1 MSEQS
6 LKDKTVK
13 GVLWSSVERFSV
25 QGVQFL
31 VMLVIARLLDP
42 KDFGLV
48 GMLAIF
54 LAVAQSLIDSGFSQ
68 ALIRKQN
75 RTEVDN
81 STVFYFNI
89 IVSAILYLIL
99 YAIAPWVAGFYNEPQ
114 LCSLMRVL
122 CLIIIINSFAV
133 VQRALYTASINFK
146 TQAKASFIAAI
157 ISGVVG
163 VWLAYNGYG
172 VWTLVWQQLLNAG
185 VNTLLL
191 WVYSIWYPRWVYSWK
206 SFRQL
211 FSFGSKLLVSGL
223 IDTLFTNVYLLV
235 IGKIFSASSLG
246 FYTQADRFT
255 KLPSSNITGIL
266 QRVTYPVLCSI
277 QDDDNRLREDYRKL
291 LRLSAFIIFPMMCL
305 LAGIAYP
312 LVDLLLGEK
321 WRFAATLII
330 PLSFTMMW
338 YPIHAINL
346 NLLQVKG
353 RSDLFLRLEII
364 KKIIGVSVLV
374 LSIPL
379 GLLFMCYAGIV
390 TSIICL
396 IINTYYTGKLIQLGF
411 LIQIRDLLGILV
423 VSFMIF
429 LFSLLACCLFDNII
443 LQIIISSFIG
453 VGVLVIM
460 GFLFN
465 LKELLIIKSILSQKI

>member
-1 MSEQS
+1 MPEES
-6 LKDKTVK
+6 LKNKTVK
-13 GVLWSSVERFSV
+13 GVVWSSVERFSV

-42 KDFGLV
+42 SDFGLV

-89 IVSAILYLIL
+89 VISVILYLIL
-99 YAIAPWVAGFYNEPQ
+99 YAIAPWVSDFYNEPQ

-122 CLIIIINSFAV
+122 CLIVIVNSFAV
-133 VQRALYTASINFK
+133 VQRAIYTASINFK
-146 TQAKASFIAAI
+146 TQAKASFIAALA
-157 ISGVVG
+157 SGLVG
-163 VWLAYNGYG
+163 VWMAYNGYG

-185 VNTLLL
+185 INTLLL
-191 WVYSIWYPRWVYSWK
+191 WIYSNWYPRWAYSWK
-206 SFRQL
+206 SFREL
-211 FSFGSKLLVSGL
+211 FAFGSKLLASGL
-223 IDTLFTNVYLLV
+223 LDTLYTNIYLLV
-235 IGKIFSASSLG
+235 IGKIFNAASLG
-246 FYTQADRFT
+246 YYTQADRLT
-255 KLPSSNITGIL
+255 KLPSLNITGIL

-277 QDDDNRLREDYRKL
+277 QDDDERLREDYRKL

-305 LAGIAYP
+305 LAGVAYP
-312 LVDLLLGEK
+312 LVELLIGEK

-338 YPIHAINL
+338 WPIHAINL

-364 KKIIGVSVLV
+364 KKIIGVTVLV
-374 LSIPL
+374 LSIPF
-379 GLLFMCYAGIV
+379 GLLFMCYAGIA

-396 IINTYYTGKLIQLGF
+396 VINTYYTGKLIQVGF
-411 LIQIRDLLGILV
+411 FMQMKDLSGTLIVSMAIFVVAYFLTLLSENVIIQLMLAV
-423 VSFMIF
+423 LTSAVLFVSTVY
-429 LFSLLACCLFDNII
+429 LLKF
-443 LQIIISSFIG
+443 
-453 VGVLVIM
+453 
-460 GFLFN
+460 
-465 LKELLIIKSILSQKI
+465 KEVDYVKSILNR

>member
-1 MSEQS
+1 MPEQS

-13 GVLWSSVERFSV
+13 GVVWSSVERFSV

-31 VMLVIARLLDP
+31 VMLVISRLLDP

-89 IVSAILYLIL
+89 VVSAVLYLIL
-99 YAIAPWVAGFYNEPQ
+99 YAIAPWVSDFYNEPQ

-122 CLIIIINSFAV
+122 CLIVIVNSFAV
-133 VQRALYTASINFK
+133 VQRAIYTASINFK
-146 TQAKASFIAAI
+146 TQAKASFIAALA
-157 ISGVVG
+157 SGLVG
-163 VWLAYNGYG
+163 VWMAYNGYG

-185 VNTLLL
+185 INTLLL
-191 WVYSIWYPRWVYSWK
+191 WIYSNWYPRWAYSWQ
-206 SFRQL
+206 SFREL
-211 FSFGSKLLVSGL
+211 FAFGSKLLASGL
-223 IDTLFTNVYLLV
+223 LNTLYTNIYLLV
-235 IGKIFSASSLG
+235 IGKIFNAASLG
-246 FYTQADRFT
+246 YYTQADRFT

-277 QDDDNRLREDYRKL
+277 QDDNERLREDYRKL

-305 LAGIAYP
+305 LAGVAYP
-312 LVDLLLGEK
+312 LVELLLGEK

-330 PLSFTMMW
+330 PLSFNMMW
-338 YPIHAINL
+338 WPIHAINL

-364 KKIIGVSVLV
+364 KKIIGVTVLV
-374 LSIPL
+374 LSIPF
-379 GLLFMCYAGIV
+379 GLLFMCYAGIG
-390 TSIICL
+390 TSLICL
-396 IINTYYTGKLIQLGF
+396 IINTYYTGKLIQVGF
-411 LIQIRDLLGILV
+411 LMQMKDLMGTLV
-423 VSFMIF
+423 
-429 LFSLLACCLFDNII
+429 LSLIVFVIVYNIALIVGNLATQL
-443 LQIIISSFIG
+443 FIG
-453 VGVLVIM
+453 LLM
-460 GFLFN
+460 GSLFY
-465 LKELLIIKSILSQKI
+465 LSTAYLLKFKELGYIKF